1 MSCCGKKRK
10 VLDPSRPTLASPI
23 GVLRPSAAKA
33 LRPKPPAR
41 DAGRDGPVT
50 DGR

>member
-10 VLDPSRPTLASPI
+10 VLDPNRPTLASPI
-23 GVLRPSAAKA
+23 AVLRPSAAKA
-33 LRPKPPAR
+33 LRPRPPAG
-41 DAGRDGPVT
+41 DAGRDGRVT

>member
-10 VLDPSRPTLASPI
+10 ALDPSRPTLASPI
-23 GVLRPSAAKA
+23 GVLRPSAAQA
-33 LRPKPPAR
+33 LRPKQPAG
-41 DAGRDGPVT
+41 DAGRDGRVT